1 MQEEQDKKSNGVSVI
16 FFVAAHLTDRNI
28 FLPLHEATKMRRRIF
43 YFFFKLT
50 KRKQNS
56 LCHLMISLIWFSGP
70 ESSAPSDCVC
80 NFLLAPKESCHQ
92 VEWFHFNWK
101 IFFLLIWIFV
111 VPVHFLTKSLKC
123 GDWGETWW
131 DLVTKMG
138 LDGTWWLLLD
148 LVRGSLKN
156 FFFNLVIFRK
166 LLLIRVANELDN
178 SFIFLL
184 KCEQSLK
191 RLFSLR
197 RCQVGQNMMARQI
210 LAQSA
215 TFFPQK
221 NHFEPKCEENHFWM
235 EFNFGR
241 NG

>member
-1 MQEEQDKKSNGVSVI
+1 MDYWATNLCQLSQQKKTDIKASKNKCKKNKI
-16 FFVAAHLTDRNI
+16 KRATACLLFFL
-28 FLPLHEATKMRRRIF
+28 LLHISPTATFFCHCTKQQKCDGEFSI
-43 YFFFKLT
+43 FFFKLT
-50 KRKQNS
+50 KRKQNN

-156 FFFNLVIFRK
+156 FF
-166 LLLIRVANELDN
+166 LI
-178 SFIFLL
+178 
-184 KCEQSLK
+184 
-191 RLFSLR
+191 
-197 RCQVGQNMMARQI
+197 
-210 LAQSA
+210 
-215 TFFPQK
+215 
-221 NHFEPKCEENHFWM
+221 W
-235 EFNFGR
+235 
-241 NG
+241 